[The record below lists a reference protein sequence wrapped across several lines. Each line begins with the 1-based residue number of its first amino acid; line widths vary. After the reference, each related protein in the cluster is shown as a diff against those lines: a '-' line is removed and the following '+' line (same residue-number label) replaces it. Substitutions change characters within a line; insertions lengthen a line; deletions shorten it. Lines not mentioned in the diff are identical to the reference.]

1 MMDVTYAVIEEK
13 YAHLTGSRVAYGIA
27 VYKGE
32 GQDREPSI
40 IHSIHDITPDRKR
53 LEALV
58 ADCNRL
64 KLSSLHIYDVVED
77 FLSE

>member
-1 MMDVTYAVIEEK
+1 MIDVTYAVVEEK
-13 YAHLTGSRVAYGIA
+13 YTHLSGTRVAYGIA
-27 VYKGE
+27 VFKGAGE
-32 GQDREPSI
+32 DRTESI
-40 IHSIHDITPDRKR
+40 IHLIHDVTPDKER
-53 LEALV
+53 LESLV

>member
-1 MMDVTYAVIEEK
+1 MIDVTYAVVEEK
-13 YAHLTGSRVAYGIA
+13 YTLSSETRVAYGIA
-27 VYKGE
+27 VFKGKR
-32 GQDREPSI
+32 QDLAESVI
-40 IHSIHDITPDRKR
+40 DLIHDITPDRER

-64 KLSSLHIYDVVED
+64 NLSSLHIYDVVED